1 MIIERFPEIEDV
13 GIFKLDS
20 TKVKKKI
27 LQQPGDIL
35 NKIKKELPEIIS
47 ERIFY
52 LKEWFS
58 K

>member
-1 MIIERFPEIEDV
+1 MIKERFPEVEDV